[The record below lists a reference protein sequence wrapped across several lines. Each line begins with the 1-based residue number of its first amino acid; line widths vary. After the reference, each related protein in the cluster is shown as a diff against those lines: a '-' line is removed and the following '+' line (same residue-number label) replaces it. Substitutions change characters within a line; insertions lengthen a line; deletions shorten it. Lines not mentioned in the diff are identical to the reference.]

1 MMAKSSKSGK
11 GSKATKDS
19 AAKELSFEKELL
31 KLEEIVEKLEGE
43 MPAIDQAI
51 KLYEQGARSL
61 SACQKKLN
69 QAEGRI
75 KMLIEGGSGLELADF
90 DEEAASDNSETASPA
105 AGNPE
110 ESSDAEASED
120 AGSAKKRVRKPRAP
134 KGRGLF

>member
-1 MMAKSSKSGK
+1 MAKSSKSAK
-11 GSKATKDS
+11 GSKTTEDS
-19 AAKELSFEKELL
+19 VAKGLSFEKELL

-61 SACQKKLN
+61 NACQKKLN

-75 KMLIEGGSGLELADF
+75 KMLVEGGAGLELTDF
-90 DEEAASDNSETASPA
+90 DEEIASDNIATESPVS
-105 AGNPE
+105 GSSE
-110 ESSDAEASED
+110 ESLDAQDSED
-120 AGSAKKRVRKPRAP
+120 VPAAKKRVRKTRVP